1 MSVKDKIILITG
13 ASDGIGKTV
22 ALEFA
27 KKGAKLILL
36 GSNRTKLSSV
46 YDQLSGVEKDYHLS
60 LECDLSLLNDQSA
73 IEIEAS
79 ILEHYGRLDGII
91 HNAATLKKMTPLI
104 DLETNLWEKILK
116 VNLTSEFI
124 ITKTLLHLI
133 IKEENGR
140 VIFTCLLYTS
150 DAADE

>member
-36 GSNRTKLSSV
+36 GSNGTKLNAV

-79 ILEHYGRLDGII
+79 ILEHLVD
-91 HNAATLKKMTPLI
+91 
-104 DLETNLWEKILK
+104 
-116 VNLTSEFI
+116 
-124 ITKTLLHLI
+124 
-133 IKEENGR
+133 
-140 VIFTCLLYTS
+140 
-150 DAADE
+150 

>member
-36 GSNRTKLSSV
+36 GSNGTKLNAV

-79 ILEHYGRLDGII
+79 IPLRHFFRKQIFGR
-91 HNAATLKKMTPLI
+91 K
-104 DLETNLWEKILK
+104 
-116 VNLTSEFI
+116 
-124 ITKTLLHLI
+124 
-133 IKEENGR
+133 
-140 VIFTCLLYTS
+140 Y
-150 DAADE
+150 